1 MKIIS
6 HRGNINGKDLSLEND
21 PKQILK
27 VIELGLDCE
36 VDVWNIDGCY
46 YLGHDFPKH
55 PIKEKFLENSF
66 LWCHAKNFKALNS
79 MNLNKKIHYFWHQ
92 NDNFTLT
99 SKNII
104 WTYPNQQTY
113 ENSIIVLNDKQA
125 PPSICFGICTDYP
138 LYYLN
143 R

>member
-1 MKIIS
+1 M
-6 HRGNINGKDLSLEND
+6 
-21 PKQILK
+21 
-27 VIELGLDCE
+27 
-36 VDVWNIDGCY
+36 
-46 YLGHDFPKH
+46 
-55 PIKEKFLENSF
+55 NS
-66 LWCHAKNFKALNS
+66 
-79 MNLNKKIHYFWHQ
+79 NKKIHYFWHQ

-113 ENSIIVLNDKQA
+113 DNSIIVLNDKQT
-125 PPSICFGICTDYP
+125 PPAICFGICTDYP